1 MAMEEE
7 TPIFKKQKVNF
18 TPTDKIIHMAVS
30 SELIVLAM
38 SNNLL
43 LRIDLKHPDKPEGMY
58 TLYYIHLHIKV

>member
-38 SNNLL
+38 ANNVL
-43 LRIDLKHPDKPEGMY
+43 LRIDLKHPDKPEGMCIDFVCHQS
-58 TLYYIHLHIKV
+58 L